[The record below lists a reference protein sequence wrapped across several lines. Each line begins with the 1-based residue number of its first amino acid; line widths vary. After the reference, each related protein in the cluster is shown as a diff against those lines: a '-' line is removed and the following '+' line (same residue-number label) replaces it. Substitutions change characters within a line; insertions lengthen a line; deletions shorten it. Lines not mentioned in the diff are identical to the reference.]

1 MNRIL
6 LRVRVLSLLPSWGLM
21 ALLLICQGCATTSI
35 PTRKTGV
42 VTVAQLI
49 QSGNT
54 LIAAGQYD
62 EAIAEY
68 KRAIILDVTSAEAHG
83 NIGVAYYYL
92 GKNDEAIREAQQAI
106 VMAPMELNWRFNLGA
121 AYSRKGNQEQAM
133 AAYQG
138 AVTLARRVKDEQK
151 NLLRSALI
159 GLGRASE
166 LAQNYPVALD
176 AYREALVFSPSDV
189 ELLAGVGNV
198 YFRQQQYDQAEDV
211 YRQALAVDSTHTM
224 SRYNLGLV
232 FAKTGRYDQAVAL
245 FAATP
250 GLSEKLGGSV
260 ETSALSAVDRTKM
273 NRVTAFRS
281 QLGRMGGT
289 QTYQAPTPSKQPP
302 YTYALGLTYYEKGD
316 NDAAIDAFRRALIED
331 PSLAEAHLYIG
342 NSQVHQGRLTE
353 AIKAYKAAVQANP
366 QLIEAYNN
374 LGSIYAE
381 SGQRE
386 EAMAAYRQA
395 LSLNDQF
402 YDARTNLGLLYA
414 EAGRLDEA
422 ITEYMKVIRA
432 DVGVA
437 EAHNNLS
444 MVYLQQGKFADAIVQ
459 SKKAISLRKDFP
471 EAYNNLG
478 LAYSQNAYMDGV
490 IDTWRSISAVWA
502 NGAQTAR
509 GAKKTDW
516 LLLRRVPANSSSVGG
531 TARDRYYEGVEQAY
545 RGQLDE
551 AVRSF
556 EAALKAR
563 PGWPAAQLAVG
574 SVRAAQERWGQAVE
588 ASQVAA
594 ALDGADPLI
603 PGLLAIAQAMR
614 GGYSEAVKAWESAVR
629 NADPTQKD
637 VAKTALEAG
646 KSRQEQIDQALTA
659 LKTSVELR
667 SDFAKGYFN
676 LGAVNDQVHR
686 YEDAVAAY
694 EQVARLAPDIPAVH
708 FRLGV
713 AYSRV
718 GRNQEAQSEIQR
730 YIALVTDPMLLP
742 QVETFLKRMTEAQ

>member
-1 MNRIL
+1 MNAIT
-6 LRVRVLSLLPSWGLM
+6 LRVRVLSRLLPPGLI
-21 ALLLICQGCATTSI
+21 ALLLICQGCATTSP
-35 PTRKTGV
+35 PTRKIGS
-42 VTVAQLI
+42 VTVAQLV
-49 QSGNT
+49 QSGNA

-62 EAIAEY
+62 AAIADY

-83 NIGVAYYYL
+83 NMGVAYYYL
-92 GKNDEAIREAQQAI
+92 GRNDEAIREAQQAI

-121 AYSRKGNQEQAM
+121 AYSRKANQEQAM

-176 AYREALVFSPSDV
+176 SYREALVFSPGDV

-198 YFRQQQYDQAEDV
+198 YFRQQQYDHAEDF
-211 YRQALAVDSTHTM
+211 YRQALVIDSTHTM

-281 QLGRMGGT
+281 QLGRMGGA
-289 QTYQAPTPSKQPP
+289 QTFQAPTSTKQPP

-316 NDAAIDAFRRALIED
+316 NDAAIDAFRRALTED

-353 AIKAYKAAVQANP
+353 AITAYKEAVQANP

-386 EAMAAYRQA
+386 EAMAVYRQA
-395 LSLNDQF
+395 LSLNEQF

-414 EAGRLDEA
+414 ESGRLDEA

-444 MVYLQQGKFADAIVQ
+444 MVYLQQGKFSDAIVQ
-459 SKKAISLRKDFP
+459 SRKAISLRKDFP

-478 LAYSQNAYMDGV
+478 LAYSQNAYMDGI
-490 IDTWRSISAVWA
+490 IDTWRSISAIWA
-502 NGAQTAR
+502 NGTQAAS
-509 GAKKTDW
+509 AKKGDW
-516 LLLRRVPANSSSVGG
+516 LLLRRIPANSSSVGG
-531 TARDRYYEGVEQAY
+531 TARDRYYAGVEQAY

-563 PGWPAAQLAVG
+563 PGWPAAHLAIG
-574 SVRAAQERWGQAVE
+574 SVRAAQERWELAVE
-588 ASQVAA
+588 ACLAAA
-594 ALDGADPLI
+594 ALDGTDPLTF
-603 PGLLAIAQAMR
+603 GLLSLAHAMS
-614 GGYSEAVKAWESAVR
+614 GGYTEAVKAWENAVR
-629 NADPTQKD
+629 NTDPNQKD
-637 VAKTALEAG
+637 IAKAALEAG
-646 KSRQEQIDQALTA
+646 KNRQEQIDQALTA
-659 LKTSVELR
+659 LKSSVELR

-694 EQVARLAPDIPAVH
+694 EQVARLAPEIPAVH

-718 GRNQEAQSEIQR
+718 GRNQEAQAAIQR